1 MAHKCILI
9 KPHIWAENG
18 VVHYHYPY
26 PVYIQATEWVDM
38 EIGKGKIKSM

>member
-1 MAHKCILI
+1 M
-9 KPHIWAENG
+9 HIDKDAYRAENG